1 MKKDFPFG
9 KIAAEE
15 LKYRTEFASLT
26 LNDSLVAYF
35 VASLD
40 ISLCKEMITTNWE
53 AVLDTARSCSPQN
66 SHWLG
71 SKVTITIPRCLGT
84 SEGGF

>member
-15 LKYRTEFASLT
+15 LKYCTEFASLT

-35 VASLD
+35 VASPD
-40 ISLCKEMITTNWE
+40 ISLCKEMISMSWE
-53 AVLDTARSCSPQN
+53 LCSPQN
-66 SHWLG
+66 SLWLG
-71 SKVTITIPRCLGT
+71 SKVTIIIPRCLGT
-84 SEGGF
+84 SEGSF